1 MKKHLPYQNTRQ
13 ALITFL
19 TLVLLIV
26 STNAYAARASDKWR
40 LHFNGKAKNDGVI
53 TLQFSP
59 LGSQASQ
66 IEIEIKDNTRENE
79 ASREATDILREK
91 LDEDY
96 KINHQDGEEIKIK
109 ARSGRAEFVLEVISN
124 TIKGLDVK
132 TDRE

>member
-1 MKKHLPYQNTRQ
+1 MNKHLSYQNTRQ
-13 ALITFL
+13 ALIIFL
-19 TLVLLIV
+19 TFMLVVV
-26 STNAYAARASDKWR
+26 SANAFAARASDKWR

-59 LGSQASQ
+59 LGGQASQ
-66 IEIEIKDNTRENE
+66 IEIKIKDNTRENE
-79 ASREATDILREK
+79 ASREATDKLREK

-96 KINHQDGEEIKIK
+96 KISHQDGEEIKIK

-124 TIKGLDVK
+124 TVKGLDVK